1 MAKKINFTDDTFIV
15 LPDFDATAGSFTGE
29 NDAVFYSVLY
39 LNMTADTKT
48 DLDGNTWEFGDK
60 FVKIN
65 NTRLGLSSDYPW
77 GTLFYHTDNG
87 QSKIGLQSNTG
98 GPFTLNEGSAW
109 IEAVLFDGR
118 TTGTY
123 GSIGEIIAKGQEYY
137 NDNLQYGYYIVGN
150 ILQPLNTP
158 LIPYN
163 AFVGKHSQ
171 YNEAGYFD
179 YGFLQAATPGIAV
192 TLTNSVEDFDPVIGG
207 NDPYDP
213 GGNSTPGGGGGD
225 FDNSSDASDFPG
237 LPSLSAADTGFI
249 TLYNPSLAELQSL
262 ASYMWGGMFDLNTFK
277 KIFADPMD
285 AILGLSLV
293 PVNVPSAGAQAVTVG
308 NISTGVT
315 MTKAAHQF
323 VEVDCGSIN
332 VKEYWGAY
340 LDYEPYTK
348 AELYLPYI
356 GTHAISVDDIMG
368 KTVHVKYHVDI
379 LSGACT
385 AYVKCGD
392 SIKYEFIGQC
402 ASSIPISG
410 TDFTN
415 VVNGVL
421 TIAGS
426 IGSMVATGGAT
437 APLAIPALATTALND
452 MKPDV
457 EKSGSMSGT
466 GGLMAIQTPYMI
478 LTRPRQAVPNAQS
491 KYTGYPSF
499 MTKSLA
505 ILSGYTEVETI
516 RLNGMG
522 GATDEEISEISNLL
536 KSGVIL

>member
-1 MAKKINFTDDTFIV
+1 MAKKISFTDDTFIII
-15 LPDFDATAGSFTGE
+15 PDFTTSSPTVTGE
-29 NDAVFYSVLY
+29 TDFVFFSGVYF
-39 LNMTADTKT
+39 NMVNQTKT
-48 DLDGNTWEFGDK
+48 DLDGNTWEFGNRA
-60 FVKIN
+60 VTIN
-65 NTRLGLSSDYPW
+65 GTVLSLNNEFPYGSIVYTKD
-77 GTLFYHTDNG
+77 GSA
-87 QSKIGLQSNTG
+87 SKISLWRNTSS
-98 GPFTLNEGSAW
+98 PYYISDNSPQW
-109 IEAVLFDGR
+109 IKAILYDGQ
-118 TTGTY
+118 TMGTY
-123 GSIGEIIAKGQEYY
+123 GSIGEIIAKGKEYY
-137 NDNLQYGYYIVGN
+137 TDDNGEYIVIN
-150 ILQPLNTP
+150 TLPHLESPLLPLNIFT
-158 LIPYN
+158 
-163 AFVGKHSQ
+163 GTHSTWSESDLFSIGGVQ
-171 YNEAGYFD
+171 A
-179 YGFLQAATPGIAV
+179 LQGGPTV
-192 TLTNSVEDFDPVIGG
+192 TLTNSVEEIDPVIGG
-207 NDPYDP
+207 PDPYDP
-213 GGNSTPGGGGGD
+213 GGNTGPGGGEGD
-225 FDNSSDASDFPG
+225 FDNASDASDFPS

-262 ASYMWGGMFDLNTFK
+262 ANYMWSGAFDLNMFK
-277 KIFADPMD
+277 KIFANPMD

-293 PVNVPSAGAQAVTVG
+293 PVNVPSGGSQAVTVG
-308 NISTGVT
+308 NISTGVN
-315 MTKAAHQF
+315 MTKAARQF
-323 VEVDCGSIN
+323 VEVDCGSIH

-392 SIKYEFIGQC
+392 SIMYEFIGQC
-402 ASSIPISG
+402 SSSIPISG

-421 TIAGS
+421 TIAGA
-426 IGSMVATGGAT
+426 IGSMVATSGAT

-466 GGLMAIQTPYMI
+466 GGLMAIQSPYLI
-478 LTRPRQAVPNAQS
+478 LTRPRQAVPKAQS

-505 ILSGYTEVETI
+505 SLSGYTEVETI

-522 GATDEEISEISNLL
+522 GATDEEIAEINNLL

>member
-1 MAKKINFTDDTFIV
+1 MAKKISFTDGTFIV
-15 LPDFDATAGSFTGE
+15 VPEPTDTVVGE
-29 NDAVFYSVLY
+29 TDLVYYCGLY
-39 LNMTADTKT
+39 LDTPHKTKT
-48 DLDGNTWEFGDK
+48 DLDGNEWEFNGK
-60 FVKIN
+60 ILRIN
-65 NTRLGLSSDYPW
+65 NHTFTFTGNYGWMFPIFSDI
-77 GTLFYHTDNG
+77 TG
-87 QSKIGLQSNTG
+87 QTKIGVYAVNAAPYYINDNPPYG
-98 GPFTLNEGSAW
+98 V
-109 IEAVLFDGR
+109 EALLYDGR

-123 GSIGEIIAKGQEYY
+123 GSIGEIIAKGREYY
-137 NDNLQYGYYIVGN
+137 KGGDDGRYDVIN
-150 ILQPLNTP
+150 ILQPVSGSPANPVNIFFGDHTERQVTDFYVLA
-158 LIPYN
+158 LQGG
-163 AFVGKHSQ
+163 AASQ
-171 YNEAGYFD
+171 GVVF
-179 YGFLQAATPGIAV
+179 
-192 TLTNSVEDFDPVIGG
+192 TLTNSAEDFDPVIGG
-207 NDPYDP
+207 PDPYDP
-213 GGNSTPGGGGGD
+213 GGNTDEGGGNGD
-225 FDNSSDASDFPG
+225 YDNSSDANDFPG
-237 LPSLSAADTGFI
+237 LPALSAADTGFI

-262 ASYMWGGMFDLNTFK
+262 ASYMWSGGFDINTFK
-277 KIFADPMD
+277 KIFANPMD

-293 PVNVPSAGAQAVTVG
+293 PVNVPSGGSQAVTVG

-315 MTKAAHQF
+315 MTKAARQF
-323 VEVDCGSIN
+323 VEVDCGSIQ

-368 KTVHVKYHVDI
+368 KTVHIKYHVDI

-402 ASSIPISG
+402 SSSIPISG
-410 TDFTN
+410 TDYTN

-466 GGLMAIQTPYMI
+466 GGLMAIQTPYLI
-478 LTRPRQAVPNAQS
+478 LTRPRQAVPAAQN

-505 ILSGYTEVETI
+505 SLSGYTEVDMI

-522 GATDEEISEISNLL
+522 GATDEEIAEISSLL